1 MLNFSAEMSCEYS
14 RSCQASYTFV

>member
-1 MLNFSAEMSCEYS
+1 MLNFSADMSCEYS